1 MIILGWSFCRRM
13 LYYTRSLWS
22 VFSEIRRWVFYM
34 FDKMFVSCLGISPKP
49 NFPKFQVH
57 FSFFFLLSF
66 FQPPMFEF
74 ISVFLRMM
82 NRWYWILLEV
92 SSVFSLPYSFVVV
105 PLEKKLIFVKV
116 FQWKLFVTTVCIN
129 LKSIILK

>member
-1 MIILGWSFCRRM
+1 MIEILDNESKAKRVAFCFLWNPAVSLLHVWWNVCFMLGNFTKTQFSKISSAFFILFFCYPSFNHLC
-13 LYYTRSLWS
+13 LNLL
-22 VFSEIRRWVFYM
+22 VCFYE
-34 FDKMFVSCLGISPKP
+34 L
-49 NFPKFQVH
+49 
-57 FSFFFLLSF
+57 
-66 FQPPMFEF
+66 
-74 ISVFLRMM
+74 M

-116 FQWKLFVTTVCIN
+116 FRWKLFVTTVCIN

>member
-1 MIILGWSFCRRM
+1 MIEILDNESKAKRVAF
-13 LYYTRSLWS
+13 
-22 VFSEIRRWVFYM
+22 VFSLKFGGESFTCLIKCLFHAWEFHQNPIFQN
-34 FDKMFVSCLGISPKP
+34 FDCIF
-49 NFPKFQVH
+49 H
-57 FSFFFLLSF
+57 SFFCYPSFNHLCLNLLVCF
-66 FQPPMFEF
+66 YE
-74 ISVFLRMM
+74 LM

-116 FQWKLFVTTVCIN
+116 FRWKLFVTTVCIN